1 MKCFKYYNPVRI
13 EFGTGKLDKLDDFV
27 GNRKALLITSKS
39 FSRRG
44 LIQKIQSL
52 TDKIEVIID
61 SVNPNPTFKNLKSIY
76 ESVWQKKFDV
86 IIALGGGS
94 VIDTSKVISVYNK
107 DKNFTFIDSII
118 RKKNEREGYRLIP
131 FIAIPTTSGTG
142 SEVTCWA
149 TVWDSDEKKKYSL
162 HLEDLWSE
170 VSICDPELTLSLQRD
185 LTVQTALD
193 ALSHSLESIWNRNA
207 NPISTNYAIV
217 AAKEIVH
224 ILPKLINDLGNIEY
238 RERMMFAALNAGLAF
253 SNTQTAIAHA
263 ISYYLTANKGI
274 PHGIASSFFLPNII
288 DLVVGMDEN
297 VDSAIINIFGELS
310 GNKLRDLYREV
321 NISMNIDHYLDTDEL
336 KQINEYLIK
345 NERSKNFLFDKDIVL
360 CNLRKIN

>member
-1 MKCFKYYNPVRI
+1 
-13 EFGTGKLDKLDDFV
+13 
-27 GNRKALLITSKS
+27 
-39 FSRRG
+39 
-44 LIQKIQSL
+44 
-52 TDKIEVIID
+52 
-61 SVNPNPTFKNLKSIY
+61 
-76 ESVWQKKFDV
+76 
-86 IIALGGGS
+86 
-94 VIDTSKVISVYNK
+94 
-107 DKNFTFIDSII
+107 
-118 RKKNEREGYRLIP
+118 
-131 FIAIPTTSGTG
+131 
-142 SEVTCWA
+142 
-149 TVWDSDEKKKYSL
+149 
-162 HLEDLWSE
+162 
-170 VSICDPELTLSLQRD
+170 
-185 LTVQTALD
+185 
-193 ALSHSLESIWNRNA
+193 
-207 NPISTNYAIV
+207 
-217 AAKEIVH
+217 
-224 ILPKLINDLGNIEY
+224 
-238 RERMMFAALNAGLAF
+238 MFAALNAGLAF